1 LNNLKVVTIESAI
14 DLWHSKK
21 VKEIFNSLIEMKMS
35 GYQEGFKDKYNVL
48 PFDGTDFIGTHHL
61 ICSEQKSKLIPL
73 LAYKSCSKKECDKY
87 NIAFTAINSVA
98 SAKSEQ
104 HLIAIKKLVE
114 NSEEKKQSLA
124 YDSSFTINPIV
135 KEDPELGHELFSI
148 FFSLCVN
155 SRQEYQIDQ
164 TIMLAN
170 QDFKTDV
177 MFKKMGS
184 YPLSWNNEE
193 MPAIVCPYLGFSNMK
208 IFICDQ
214 SFSRKALSLAAKYQ
228 SMWRNRLLFSRNN
241 EEYSNLKIA

>member
-135 KEDPELGHELFSI
+135 KEDPELGHELFFNFL
-148 FFSLCVN
+148 FFMCKL
-155 SRQEYQIDQ
+155 Q
-164 TIMLAN
+164 TRI
-170 QDFKTDV
+170 
-177 MFKKMGS
+177 
-184 YPLSWNNEE
+184 
-193 MPAIVCPYLGFSNMK
+193 SN
-208 IFICDQ
+208 
-214 SFSRKALSLAAKYQ
+214 
-228 SMWRNRLLFSRNN
+228 
-241 EEYSNLKIA
+241 